1 MMVGRIGIYVIDYEK
16 KVGEIGYWI
25 AEKLQGRGIIT
36 HIYRV
41 LVDFCFKDLGLQR
54 VDIKCR
60 NTNSK
65 SKAVHKDCTLR
76 IMVLCLRLNSGM
88 NNILN

>member
-36 HIYRV
+36 HICRV
-41 LVDFCFKDLGLQR
+41 LVDFC
-54 VDIKCR
+54 
-60 NTNSK
+60 
-65 SKAVHKDCTLR
+65 LR
-76 IMVLCLRLNSGM
+76 I
-88 NNILN
+88 